1 MSRRE
6 AGYARRSRR
15 RLDVVRPGWL
25 RSGWTARR
33 AEATARPW
41 SSGEPVRPSGRGKAV
56 DAGFD
61 QQRWLRGASARNWS
75 ALPGRVAAF
84 WRRSLQARVAVT
96 TLIVTGVFV
105 FVVGLFLVNKIS
117 SGVLVAKRHG
127 ALVQADAGLQA
138 ATKSLGAY
146 KAGEVNGL
154 VVVANAYLANE
165 TTGINSGLYYTSVQS
180 TTPVLAAS
188 VTNQP
193 SVPEALRLR
202 VQEGTQALLYGQ
214 ARSPGAPSSAHPTT
228 VLYVGELVTGAAGSF
243 ELYYIFPLTAEQ
255 QTIALVQRTV
265 LAAGIGLMLL
275 IAMITVLI
283 TRQVVGPV
291 REVAQTAQRLSAGNL
306 TQRVV
311 VHGED
316 DLAVLGRSFNDMA
329 ASLQRQIRRLEDLS
343 RLQRRFTSDVSHEL
357 RTPLTTVRM
366 AAEMLHEQRAE
377 LPPALKRSTELL
389 YDELDR
395 FEALLADLLEISR
408 YDAGVARLDLDTV
421 DVRAIVSTAV
431 AASLPLARHQGSE
444 VIVRAPSEPAL
455 ADVDPRRIERILRN
469 LLGNAIDHG
478 EGRPVLVRV
487 ATNGTALTISV
498 RDHGV
503 GLRAG
508 EAGLV
513 FNRFWRGDPSRSRLT
528 GGSGLGL
535 AISNE
540 DARLHGGWLQAWGER
555 GQGALFRLTVPVHA
569 DHPLGAKPV
578 PLDPDA
584 EELAWSGGKP

>member
-1 MSRRE
+1 M
-6 AGYARRSRR
+6 
-15 RLDVVRPGWL
+15 
-25 RSGWTARR
+25 
-33 AEATARPW
+33 
-41 SSGEPVRPSGRGKAV
+41 
-56 DAGFD
+56 
-61 QQRWLRGASARNWS
+61 
-75 ALPGRVAAF
+75 
-84 WRRSLQARVAVT
+84 
-96 TLIVTGVFV
+96 
-105 FVVGLFLVNKIS
+105 
-117 SGVLVAKRHG
+117 
-127 ALVQADAGLQA
+127 
-138 ATKSLGAY
+138 
-146 KAGEVNGL
+146 
-154 VVVANAYLANE
+154 VANSYLANT
-165 TTGINSGLYYTSVQS
+165 TTGTNSGLYYTSVQS
-180 TTPVLAAS
+180 TAPALAAS
-188 VTNQP
+188 VVNQP
-193 SVPEALRLR
+193 AVPQALRLK
-202 VQEGTQALLYGQ
+202 VQQGTQSLLYGQ
-214 ARSPGAPSSAHPTT
+214 ARSPGAPRSAHPST
-228 VLYVGELVTGAAGSF
+228 VLYVGELVTATVGSF

-275 IAMITVLI
+275 IAMITILV

-366 AAEMLHEQRAE
+366 AAELLYEQRAQ
-377 LPPALKRSTELL
+377 LPPALTRSTELL

-408 YDAGVARLDLDTV
+408 YDAGVARLELDTV
-421 DVRAIVSTAV
+421 DVRGIVSTAV
-431 AASLPLARHQGSE
+431 AASLPLANHQGSE
-444 VIVRAPSEPAL
+444 VIVSAPSEPAL
-455 ADVDPRRIERILRN
+455 AEVDPRRIERILRN

-478 EGRPVLVRV
+478 EGKPVRVRV

-498 RDHGV
+498 RDNGV

-555 GQGALFRLTVPVHA
+555 GQGALFRLTIPVHA
-569 DHPLGAKPV
+569 DHPLGARPV
-578 PLDPDA
+578 PLDPDE
-584 EELAWSGGKP
+584 EELAWISGQP

>member
-75 ALPGRVAAF
+75 TLPGRIAAF

-117 SGVLVAKRHG
+117 SGVLAAKRHG

>member
-1 MSRRE
+1 MNLSGSPFSDRR
-6 AGYARRSRR
+6 
-15 RLDVVRPGWL
+15 WL
-25 RSGWTARR
+25 
-33 AEATARPW
+33 
-41 SSGEPVRPSGRGKAV
+41 
-56 DAGFD
+56 DAG
-61 QQRWLRGASARNWS
+61 AARSQLESWPS
-75 ALPGRVAAF
+75 RVSGF
-84 WRRSLQARVAVT
+84 WRRSLQARVAAT
-96 TLIVTGVFV
+96 TLLVTGVFV
-105 FVVGLFLVNKIS
+105 LVVGLFLINQIT
-117 SGVLVAKRHG
+117 SGILAAKRNG
-127 ALVQADAGLQA
+127 ALVQANAGLAA
-138 ATKSLGAY
+138 ATTSLSGYGGQAS
-146 KAGEVNGL
+146 GL
-154 VVVANAYLANE
+154 VTVAQSLATA
-165 TTGINSGLYYTSVQS
+165 TTGTQGGLYYTSVLS
-180 TTPVLAAS
+180 TAPVVSTAI
-188 VTNQP
+188 TNQP
-193 SVPEALRLR
+193 AVPDALRQK
-202 VQEGTQALLYGQ
+202 VQQGVQALQYARTRPPGA
-214 ARSPGAPSSAHPTT
+214 ARSDTA
-228 VLYVGELVTGAAGSF
+228 LIVGELVTGPAGSF
-243 ELYYIFPLTAEQ
+243 ELYYIFPLTAEK
-255 QTIALVQRTV
+255 QTIALVKRTA
-265 LAAGIGLMLL
+265 LAGGVGLMVL
-275 IAMITVLI
+275 IAMIAILV

-291 REVAQTAQRLSAGNL
+291 REVAQTAQRLSDGNL

-366 AAEMLHEQRAE
+366 AAEMLHEQRGE
-377 LPPALKRSTELL
+377 LSPALARSTELL
-389 YDELDR
+389 HDELDR

-421 DVRAIVSTAV
+421 DVRAIVATAV
-431 AASLPLARHQGSE
+431 SASLPLAEHQGIE
-444 VIVRAPSEPAL
+444 VIVSAPSEPAL

-487 ATNGTALTISV
+487 ATDGTALTISV

-535 AISNE
+535 AISSE

-555 GQGALFRLTVPVHA
+555 GQGALFRLTIPVNA
-569 DHPLGAKPV
+569 DRPLAAKPV
-578 PLDPDA
+578 PLDPEA
-584 EELAWSGGKP
+584 EDLAWYGGGA

>member
-1 MSRRE
+1 MD
-6 AGYARRSRR
+6 ARFEQRDWLGRST
-15 RLDVVRPGWL
+15 VRD
-25 RSGWTARR
+25 
-33 AEATARPW
+33 W
-41 SSGEPVRPSGRGKAV
+41 SST
-56 DAGFD
+56 F
-61 QQRWLRGASARNWS
+61 
-75 ALPGRVAAF
+75 PGRITAF

-96 TLIVTGVFV
+96 TLLVTGVFV
-105 FVVGLFLVNKIS
+105 LVVGVFLVNKIS
-117 SGVLVAKRHG
+117 SGVLAAKRHG

-138 ATKSLGAY
+138 ATKSLSAY
-146 KAGEVNGL
+146 RAGDVNSL
-154 VVVANAYLANE
+154 TVVAKPYLANT
-165 TTGINSGLYYTSVQS
+165 TTGTNSGLYYTSVQS
-180 TTPVLAAS
+180 TSPVLAAFT
-188 VTNQP
+188 VDQP
-193 SVPEALRLR
+193 AVPEALRST

-214 ARSPGAPSSAHPTT
+214 AKPPGAPSSAHSSTA
-228 VLYVGELVTGAAGSF
+228 LYVGELVTGAAGSF
-243 ELYYIFPLTAEQ
+243 ELYYIFPLTAEK

-275 IAMITVLI
+275 IAMITILV

-366 AAEMLHEQRAE
+366 AAEMLYEQRAE
-377 LPPALKRSTELL
+377 LPPALTRSTELL

-408 YDAGVARLDLDTV
+408 YDAGVARLELDTV
-421 DVRAIVSTAV
+421 DVRAIVSAAV
-431 AASLPLARHQGSE
+431 AASLPLAKRQGSE
-444 VIVRAPSEPAL
+444 VIVSAPSEPAL

-478 EGRPVLVRV
+478 EGRPVRVRV

-555 GQGALFRLTVPVHA
+555 GQGALFRLTIPVHA
-569 DHPLGAKPV
+569 NHPLGAKPV
-578 PLDPDA
+578 PLDPDE
-584 EELAWSGGKP
+584 EELAWIGGQL

>member
-1 MSRRE
+1 MRTGGRVD
-6 AGYARRSRR
+6 
-15 RLDVVRPGWL
+15 L
-25 RSGWTARR
+25 SGA
-33 AEATARPW
+33 AER
-41 SSGEPVRPSGRGKAV
+41 
-56 DAGFD
+56 
-61 QQRWLRGASARNWS
+61 RWLDTGSMRSWPRDVPQAVVG
-75 ALPGRVAAF
+75 F
-84 WRRSLQARVAVT
+84 WRRSLQARVAAT
-96 TLIVTGVFV
+96 TLLVTGVFV
-105 FVVGLFLVNKIS
+105 FVVGLFLVNQIG
-117 SGVLVAKRHG
+117 SGVLSARRHG
-127 ALVQADAGLQA
+127 ALVQADAGLNA
-138 ATKSLGAY
+138 ATARLRPYGAN
-146 KAGEVNGL
+146 GTGL
-154 VVVANAYLANE
+154 VTVATPYFANT
-165 TTGINSGLYYTSVQS
+165 TTGTNSGLFYTSVQS
-180 TTPVLAAS
+180 TTAAL
-188 VTNQP
+188 VTTGQP
-193 SVPEALRLR
+193 AIPAALRAE
-202 VQEGTQALLYGQ
+202 VQQGTQALMYGQ
-214 ARSPGAPSSAHPTT
+214 ATLAGSPHSTT
-228 VLYVGELVTGAAGSF
+228 VLYIGELITGQAGSF
-243 ELYYIFPLTAEQ
+243 ELYYIFPLTAEK

-265 LAAGIGLMLL
+265 LAGGIGLMLL
-275 IAMITVLI
+275 IAMIAVLV

-291 REVAQTAQRLSAGNL
+291 REVAQTARRLSAGNL

-366 AAEMLHEQRAE
+366 AAELLYQDRDE
-377 LPPALKRSTELL
+377 LSPALARSTELL
-389 YDELDR
+389 HDELDR

-408 YDAGVARLDLDTV
+408 YDAGVARLELDVV

-431 AASLPLARHQGSE
+431 AASLPLANRQGSE
-444 VIVRAPSEPAL
+444 VVVRAPAEPAL
-455 ADVDPRRIERILRN
+455 AEVDPRRIERILRN

-478 EGRPVLVRV
+478 EGQPVLVRV
-487 ATNGTALTISV
+487 AADATTLTISV

-535 AISNE
+535 AISSE

-555 GQGALFRLTVPVHA
+555 GQGALFRLTIPVHA

-584 EELAWSGGKP
+584 EDLAWSGGPS